1 MEGITM
7 SVITLLIAVGIAVL
21 AMFIRAA
28 ILQNWTPQHLAA
40 DFFFAFALLLLPGFI
55 HA

>member
-1 MEGITM
+1 MEGVTM
-7 SVITLLIAVGIAVL
+7 SVITLLVAVGVALVTML
-21 AMFIRAA
+21 IRAA
-28 ILQNWTPQHLAA
+28 ILQTWTPQYLAA